1 MGTYMFD
8 LMAQSRLRIDKNSW
22 IDLTLT
28 RRSFVSFHRLDVEV
42 LESILQVLTVS
53 SSMILTG
60 IHPWIS
66 RPKIVAIELDRLKQF
81 TFIDSSASI
90 PSKKIFSRNHCKK
103 ENWEDLSLKVISI
116 RNSSRKPASK
126 TS

>member
-8 LMAQSRLRIDKNSW
+8 LMAQSRLRIDRSLW
-22 IDLTLT
+22 IGLTLT
-28 RRSFVSFHRLDVEV
+28 RRSFVSFLRLDVEV
-42 LESILQVLTVS
+42 LESILQVLTAS

-60 IHPWIS
+60 IHPWIN

-90 PSKKIFSRNHCKK
+90 PSKKIFSKNHCKK
-103 ENWEDLSLKVISI
+103 ENWEDLSLKEISI
-116 RNSSRKPASK
+116 RNSSRKQASK